1 MKKKIKKG
9 FNVTLAMTLAATM
22 LAGCGG
28 SKNTAPAAQEAE
40 YSPDAYAEYS
50 PSPSSDPS
58 QKVASSG
65 EKSTQK
71 STKNA
76 QSDMS
81 AGNYE
86 EAATEGE
93 EYMYYPPENSETYE
107 KPDENGATLVSVNPL
122 STFAMDVD
130 TASYSNVRRMIEDG
144 YSREDIPT
152 SAVRP
157 EEFINYFSYD
167 LNSPNKGE
175 AFGITTELADCPW
188 NKDHKIMFV
197 GLKTSDMNSE
207 ELPESNLVF
216 LIDVSG
222 SMSSD
227 DKLPLLKKSLNELVD
242 NYTGEG
248 TISIVTYSGEEKV
261 LLEGENLSEKKKIK
275 KAINSLSASGSTN
288 GESGMKKA
296 YEIAAENYID
306 GGVNRVIMATD
317 GDLNVGI
324 SDPDELEN
332 FIKTKKDTGVFLSVL
347 GFGTGNFKDASMQRL
362 ADCGNGNYSYIDS
375 MMEAKKVLVDEM
387 TSTMVTV
394 AKDAKIQVEFNP
406 NKVNSYRLIGYEN
419 RQMDAA
425 DFNDDQKDGGEVG
438 AGHSVIALYEITTAD
453 SEKAVNLKYQSN
465 EEKEYGNEYATV
477 NVRYKEPEADES
489 KLSSYT
495 VTDEDE
501 KEKMSDNMKFA
512 QIVAEFSLILSDS
525 DYKKDASYKHITDT
539 YSEIGSKDEYKDEFI
554 QLVRMVEKRDL

>member
-65 EKSTQK
+65 EKSAQK

-93 EYMYYPPENSETYE
+93 EYMYYPPENTETYE

-167 LNSPNKGE
+167 LNSPDKGE

-188 NKDHKIMFV
+188 NEDHKIMFV

-453 SEKAVNLKYQSN
+453 SEKAVNLKYQNN

-495 VTDEDE
+495 VTDEDA

>member
-40 YSPDAYAEYS
+40 YSSDPSAEYA

-58 QKVASSG
+58 LKVASSG
-65 EKSTQK
+65 EKSAQK

-93 EYMYYPPENSETYE
+93 EYMYYPPENTETYE

-207 ELPESNLVF
+207 ELPEGNLVF

-453 SEKAVNLKYQSN
+453 SEKAVNLKYQNN

-495 VTDEDE
+495 VTDEDA

>member
-40 YSPDAYAEYS
+40 YSSDPSAEYA

-65 EKSTQK
+65 EKSAQK

-86 EAATEGE
+86 ETATEGE
-93 EYMYYPPENSETYE
+93 EYMYYPPENTETYE

-167 LNSPNKGE
+167 LNSPDKGE

-248 TISIVTYSGEEKV
+248 TISIVTYSGEETV
-261 LLEGENLSEKKKIK
+261 LLEGEDLSNKKKIK
-275 KAINSLSASGSTN
+275 KAINSLRAAGCTN

-296 YEIAAENYID
+296 YELAADNYID

-453 SEKAVNLKYQSN
+453 SEKAVNLKYQNN

>member
-22 LAGCGG
+22 LAGCGS

-40 YSPDAYAEYS
+40 YSSDAYAEYS
-50 PSPSSDPS
+50 PSPS
-58 QKVASSG
+58 
-65 EKSTQK
+65 
-71 STKNA
+71 
-76 QSDMS
+76 
-81 AGNYE
+81 E

-167 LNSPNKGE
+167 LNSPDKGE

-188 NKDHKIMFV
+188 NEDHKIMFV

-207 ELPESNLVF
+207 ELPASNLVF

-248 TISIVTYSGEEKV
+248 TISIITYSGEEKV

-495 VTDEDE
+495 VTDEDA

-525 DYKKDASYKHITDT
+525 DYKGDASYKHITGT

>member
-1 MKKKIKKG
+1 M
-9 FNVTLAMTLAATM
+9 
-22 LAGCGG
+22 
-28 SKNTAPAAQEAE
+28 
-40 YSPDAYAEYS
+40 
-50 PSPSSDPS
+50 
-58 QKVASSG
+58 
-65 EKSTQK
+65 
-71 STKNA
+71 
-76 QSDMS
+76 
-81 AGNYE
+81 
-86 EAATEGE
+86 
-93 EYMYYPPENSETYE
+93 
-107 KPDENGATLVSVNPL
+107 
-122 STFAMDVD
+122 
-130 TASYSNVRRMIEDG
+130 
-144 YSREDIPT
+144 
-152 SAVRP
+152 
-157 EEFINYFSYD
+157 
-167 LNSPNKGE
+167 
-175 AFGITTELADCPW
+175 
-188 NKDHKIMFV
+188 
-197 GLKTSDMNSE
+197 
-207 ELPESNLVF
+207 
-216 LIDVSG
+216 
-222 SMSSD
+222 
-227 DKLPLLKKSLNELVD
+227 NELVD
-242 NYTGEG
+242 NYTSEG
-248 TISIVTYSGEEKV
+248 TISIVTYSGEETV
-261 LLEGENLSEKKKIK
+261 LLEGEDLSNKKKIK
-275 KAINSLSASGSTN
+275 KAINSLRAAGCTN

-296 YEIAAENYID
+296 YELAAENYID
-306 GGVNRVIMATD
+306 GGVYRVIMATD

-453 SEKAVNLKYQSN
+453 SEKAVNLKYQNN

-477 NVRYKEPEADES
+477 NVRYKGPEADES

-495 VTDEDE
+495 VTDEDA

-525 DYKKDASYKHITDT
+525 DYKGDASYKHITST
-539 YSEIGSKDEYKDEFI
+539 YPEIESKDEYKNEFI